1 MVLALS
7 KRGINSGGEMRELRT
22 HGTRSMLLIAFMAA
36 GCRGNVEDDK
46 GAPTAEQQP
55 PAAVPAP
62 ATTPATTT
70 PDSLTGIRFLVDISE
85 RKLYVLRGQDTLRSE
100 PVAVGK
106 PSHPTPA
113 GEWKINR
120 VDWNPD
126 WTPPPG
132 EDWTEDKEP
141 QPPGAAKNPMGRAR
155 LVFNPPY
162 TVHGTKENDSLGDN
176 VSHGSIRVANSAVL
190 QLGRLVMEAG
200 GAPQPESFYQQV
212 AANRTSMRQVDIP
225 NPIPITVTK

>member
-1 MVLALS
+1 
-7 KRGINSGGEMRELRT
+7 MRELRI
-22 HGTRSMLLIAFMAA
+22 HHALLIILSAFSAA
-36 GCRGNVEDDK
+36 ACRAKMNEDNDT
-46 GAPTAEQQP
+46 APAQAQ
-55 PAAVPAP
+55 APAP
-62 ATTPATTT
+62 APAPVAPSTPATAIV
-70 PDSLTGIRFLVDISE
+70 PDSLNGIHFVVDISE
-85 RKLYVLRGQDTLRSE
+85 RKLYVMRNDDTLRTE

-106 PSHPTPA
+106 PSHPTPT

-162 TVHGTKENDSLGDN
+162 TVHGTKEHDSLGDN
-176 VSHGSIRVANSAVL
+176 VSHGSIRVANAAVVE
-190 QLGRLVMEAG
+190 LGRLVMAAG
-200 GAPQPESFYQQV
+200 GAAQPESFYQDV
-212 AANRTSMRQVDIP
+212 TANRTTMRQIDIP
-225 NPIPITVTK
+225 NPVPITVRK